1 MLLRLSNFRQCF
13 AIAALPLSIAAFG
26 GCSRFTRTRQC
37 RALIARV
44 NPSLDEVSTLSRG
57 TPTSASYIA
66 SAGRYERL
74 AAELGPMEFSSEEMA
89 KDVAEYSGILK
100 SLAQTLRALAAA
112 SDASDTATAERL
124 SHEIERVGVRERAS
138 VSKMNAWCQPNG

>member
-13 AIAALPLSIAAFG
+13 AILALLLSIGLLG

-37 RALIARV
+37 RALIARI
-44 NPSLDEVSTLSRG
+44 NPSLDEVTALSHG
-57 TPTSASYIA
+57 ATTSASYIA

-89 KDVAEYSGILK
+89 KDVAEYASILK
-100 SLAQTLRALAAA
+100 SVAQTLRALAIA
-112 SDASDTATAERL
+112 SDSNDLASVDRL
-124 SHEIERVGVRERAS
+124 SHEIERLSVRERAS
-138 VSKMNAWCQPNG
+138 VSKMNTWCQPNG